1 MTRILRES
9 LIDPTVGEKRGNR
22 HGIRGQRPDLDCLEA
37 MTDYDRRDAQAR
49 WLLNWSPNSDAY
61 PASRLEIDRLATS
74 WRVRFRDA
82 RDRRWRTVHV
92 PLRGTPAPP
101 GWKEGK

>member
-1 MTRILRES
+1 MRHSLLDPSIGEARRGSFSLRS
-9 LIDPTVGEKRGNR
+9 
-22 HGIRGQRPDLDCLEA
+22 QQPDFDCLDA
-37 MTDYDRRDAQAR
+37 MTDYDQRGAEAR
-49 WLLNWSPNSDAY
+49 WLLNWSPDLDAY

-82 RDRRWRTVHV
+82 RDRKWRTVHV
-92 PLRGTPAPP
+92 PLRGTPPPP